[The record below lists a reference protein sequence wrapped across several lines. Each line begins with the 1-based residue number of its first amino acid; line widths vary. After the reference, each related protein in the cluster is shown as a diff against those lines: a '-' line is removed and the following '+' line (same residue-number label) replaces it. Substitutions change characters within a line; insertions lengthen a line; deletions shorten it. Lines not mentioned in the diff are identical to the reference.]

1 MPDQQPRT
9 FAVVLKTHVWDEFVE
24 RQLARL
30 RSYCGDGTLIVLAD
44 ESAGPLEGIPH
55 DRVVRL
61 TTEKLV
67 AMGLADASPRGNLIW
82 WNTDY
87 PNYYL
92 RREADAFDYYVFVEY
107 DAAVLAPL
115 DDVVAEVAA
124 RELDFVTLPTR
135 EDRVE
140 WHWTRLHEQ
149 VYPGDALKRSLNCV
163 SVFSARA
170 VDLLLARRLEMT
182 AEYHDGRLA
191 FWPMNEVFVASEM
204 ARAGYRTASLAEF
217 GDVGRYH
224 ERPALRVRPVPVPPT
239 PPPAV
244 DRPRS
249 VPPPRVP
256 PPGARSPLP
265 LGRRQGQQR
274 ARPQLTGEA
283 RRVRRRRGR
292 SRRRATPAPAR
303 PAASPA
309 TRRRGRGRRGR
320 TSAPLRRRPAGRSR

>member
-217 GDVGRYH
+217 GDVGRYSTRSATSRGSCASSSTCPSTSH
-224 ERPALRVRPVPVPPT
+224 PAAGCGPTSVGSPAARTSPRCPEPSSARPS
-239 PPPAV
+239 
-244 DRPRS
+244 PRS
-249 VPPPRVP
+249 TT
-256 PPGARSPLP
+256 RS
-265 LGRRQGQQR
+265 
-274 ARPQLTGEA
+274 
-283 RRVRRRRGR
+283 
-292 SRRRATPAPAR
+292 
-303 PAASPA
+303 AAA
-309 TRRRGRGRRGR
+309 DGRG
-320 TSAPLRRRPAGRSR
+320 AAGQT